1 MPKMKIAFPAPNRKD
16 PDTGDLMPSFILLS
30 KENGVKCQ
38 LAFPAE
44 DIIEGDKETL
54 LEILDELDN
63 TSISTADNKFAMS
76 VEFDGSYDKPFIQ
89 EGELL
94 TPEIEEELRSREKS
108 KASKLILH
116 DMVMKRLKRYVKE
129 EDGNSLEI

>member
-1 MPKMKIAFPAPNRKD
+1 
-16 PDTGDLMPSFILLS
+16 
-30 KENGVKCQ
+30 
-38 LAFPAE
+38 
-44 DIIEGDKETL
+44 
-54 LEILDELDN
+54 
-63 TSISTADNKFAMS
+63 MS